1 MMKEKE
7 NTQIAQESAA
17 KNIQMVPLD
26 KISPNPLNPRK
37 NLGDVSELA
46 ASIKKVGILQNLTII
61 KDPKKPGR
69 YVNLI
74 GHKRAAAAKR
84 AGLTEVPCEIKESME
99 DKDQIYIMCI
109 ENIQRDDLTP
119 LEQADAFQLML
130 DLGSTEADIASKTG
144 FSKATI
150 RNRIKIAKA
159 KIDPDKIK
167 AKEKEDNF
175 QMTLAD
181 LGALAAIK
189 DSEIR
194 DSILSE
200 AKNSAEI
207 QWKCEEVKKKAKI
220 AERENHLKK
229 MIAELG
235 IEDAPKK
242 AYEDRYTSQPWPR
255 KKSFFCENDQSVP
268 NNLTLEDLGCDEN
281 GKIDGQKVFFMNDY
295 NHSWSIVTRPVRK
308 NVKKELTKEE
318 QRKKELVMTDKLIRA
333 KTQDIALKRRDFIL
347 ALIEHKLPKVK
358 ETPELMRML
367 WDEVMLSYNGISR
380 EQLSWYLYEKN
391 YMILSNE
398 EKKLF
403 REKLEKLSICE
414 QLLISLAYAV
424 NLSTTVNYGEFCK
437 FNETCAKGIRRV
449 DEILANFGFT
459 YDDEGI
465 LDGTY
470 KGYVKKEQE
479 EKEMTDSSE
488 ENSSASEDG
497 AVETS
502 GAEAVDAQAKT
513 DAETAGADKLKEET
527 PEVLQGEVEEK
538 VS

>member
-1 MMKEKE
+1 MMKE
-7 NTQIAQESAA
+7 NTQVAQENVA
-17 KNIQMVPLD
+17 KKIQMVPLNR
-26 KISPNPLNPRK
+26 ISPNPLNPRK
-37 NLGDVSELA
+37 NVGDVSELA

-61 KDPKKPGR
+61 NDPKKPGY

-74 GHKRAAAAKR
+74 GHKRAVAAKR

-150 RNRIKIAKA
+150 RNRIKIARA

-167 AKEKEDNF
+167 AKEKERNF

-181 LGALAAIK
+181 LGALAEIK
-189 DSEIR
+189 DAEIR
-194 DSILSE
+194 DAILSD

-220 AERENHLKK
+220 AERENRLKK
-229 MIAELG
+229 MIAALG

-242 AYEDRYTSQPWPR
+242 AYEDRYTSQPWPT
-255 KKSFFCENDQSVP
+255 KKTFFCENDQSVP
-268 NNLTLEDLGCDEN
+268 NKLTLEDLGCDEN
-281 GKIDGQKVFFMNDY
+281 GMIDGQKAFFMNDY
-295 NHSWSIVTRPVRK
+295 NHYWSIVTRPVKK
-308 NVKKELTKEE
+308 NAKKELTKEE
-318 QRKKELVMTDKLIRA
+318 QRRRDLVMTDKLIRA

-347 ALIEHKLPKVK
+347 ALIEHKIPKVK

-367 WDEVMLSYNGISR
+367 WDEVMFSYDGINR
-380 EQLSWYLYEKN
+380 EWMSSYLYEKN
-391 YMILSNE
+391 YMTLSNE
-398 EKKLF
+398 EKKLL

-414 QLLISLAYAV
+414 QLLIALAHAV
-424 NLSTTVNYGEFCK
+424 DLSTTVRYGELCE
-437 FNETCAKGIRRV
+437 FNEMCAAKIRRV

-479 EKEMTDSSE
+479 EKELTDSSE
-488 ENSSASEDG
+488 EDSSASMAG
-497 AVETS
+497 AVEAS
-502 GAEAVDAQAKT
+502 GAEAVDTQAKT
-513 DAETAGADKLKEET
+513 DVETAGADTLQEEK

>member
-1 MMKEKE
+1 MMKE
-7 NTQIAQESAA
+7 NTQVAQGSGA
-17 KNIQMVPLD
+17 KKVQMVPLD

-37 NLGDVSELA
+37 NLGDISELA

-61 KDPKKPGR
+61 KDSKKPGC

-150 RNRIKIAKA
+150 RNRIKIARA
-159 KIDPDKIK
+159 KIDPEKIK

-207 QWKCEEVKKKAKI
+207 QWKCEEIKKEAKI
-220 AERENHLKK
+220 SERENRLKK

-242 AYEDRYTSQPWPR
+242 AYADRYTSQPWPIR
-255 KKSFFCENDQSVP
+255 KSFFCKIDQSVP
-268 NNLTLEDLGCDEN
+268 DKLTLEDLGCDEN
-281 GKIDGQKVFFMNDY
+281 GMIDGQKVFFMNDY

-308 NVKKELTKEE
+308 NKNAKKELTKEE
-318 QRKKELVMTDKLIRA
+318 QRRKELVMTDKLIRA

-367 WDEVMLSYNGISR
+367 WDEAMFSYNGISR
-380 EQLSWYLYEKN
+380 EQLSAYLYEKN

-398 EKKLF
+398 EKKIF
-403 REKLEKLSICE
+403 SEKLENLSICE
-414 QLLISLAYAV
+414 QLLISLAHAV
-424 NLSTTVNYGEFCK
+424 ELSTTVRYGELCV
-437 FNETCAKGIRRV
+437 FNESCAKQIRRV

-479 EKEMTDSSE
+479 EKELTDSSG

-497 AVETS
+497 AVEVS
-502 GAEAVDAQAKT
+502 GAEAVESQANT
-513 DAETAGADKLKEET
+513 GAETAGADKLPEEK